1 MKMLIEQKFT
11 FLDTSK
17 GLRIFFSWEG
27 KERNSKYRYTDRSG
41 KKLETQED
49 FKYITLSLLQ
59 NLAHSIS
66 WLTETKKTIC
76 TPRITGFYEGS

>member
-11 FLDTSK
+11 FLDTS
-17 GLRIFFSWEG
+17 IFFSWEG

-41 KKLETQED
+41 EKLETQED

-59 NLAHSIS
+59 NLAHSTS

-76 TPRITGFYEGS
+76 TPRITGF

>member
-27 KERNSKYRYTDRSG
+27 KVPVHWQIRT
-41 KKLETQED
+41 KLETQED

-59 NLAHSIS
+59 NLAHSTS

-76 TPRITGFYEGS
+76 TPRITGF